1 MPPLP
6 QNQLLPRRSTPNNH
20 YAIIFGVLGSVIVI
34 GCIIWGYCLPKWR
47 KKHRRPVQ
55 TRYNCIRRAPNRG
68 IEPEDDLELPVI
80 FPPHPAVAVP
90 FNKKRGSTAPHSVR
104 DPQTIPV
111 YDPRTLSPFLN
122 KPRSASCRPLTMD
135 VSMRDETLSPARKTA
150 KLHTARLQQRNHARG
165 SALPDVPGTWRR
177 QEKFNNEEHSG
188 RPSSRHLLLVA
199 RPAGAPPAKSKL
211 ARPSLEISRYPALIQ
226 KGHTSFIA
234 STPSASD
241 AADEQTS
248 AGHDQRH
255 QLSSEIYSK
264 AGETGNSTIEQEWS
278 KGMCKPV
285 CTVDQAGLGVHNLL
299 QTPSSPATATT
310 RRFSS
315 STSRGNDSTLPTPS
329 GSSAVQP
336 RGCGG
341 IYPGTSNL
349 VPSRRFKDYLPTW
362 RSRETTWADVG
373 AQADPCFSF
382 EDTIHSIHIPR
393 SGLRSVSGISTDER
407 HG

>member
-1 MPPLP
+1 MSPLP
-6 QNQLLPRRSTPNNH
+6 QNQLLPRRSTPHNH

-34 GCIIWGYCLPKWR
+34 GCVIWGYYLPKWR

-68 IEPEDDLELPVI
+68 TEPEHDLELPVI
-80 FPPHPAVAVP
+80 FPPHPAVAGP
-90 FNKKRGSTAPHSVR
+90 FSKKRGSTAPHSVR

-122 KPRSASCRPLTMD
+122 TPRSTSCRPLTMD
-135 VSMRDETLSPARKTA
+135 VSMRDKTPSSASKTA
-150 KLHTARLQQRNHARG
+150 KLHNARLQQRSHARG
-165 SALPDVPGTWRR
+165 NALPDVPGTWGR
-177 QEKFNNEEHSG
+177 QEKFNSEEHSK

-211 ARPSLEISRYPALIQ
+211 ARPTLEISRYPALIQ
-226 KGHTSFIA
+226 KGHASFVA

-248 AGHDQRH
+248 PGHDQRH

-264 AGETGNSTIEQEWS
+264 AGKTGNSTTEQDRS
-278 KGMCKPV
+278 KGV
-285 CTVDQAGLGVHNLL
+285 GNSVSTVDQAGLGVNNLL

-310 RRFSS
+310 RRFGS

-336 RGCGG
+336 RGCSG

-349 VPSRRFKDYLPTW
+349 VPSRRFKDYMPPW
-362 RSRETTWADVG
+362 RSRETIWADVG
-373 AQADPCFSF
+373 VQADSCFSF
-382 EDTIHSIHIPR
+382 EDTIDSIHMPR
-393 SGLRSVSGISTDER
+393 SSHRSVSGISTDER
-407 HG
+407 